1 MTSNKNDG
9 RIDDDDDSDHDGE
22 NDTSEMLALELTN
35 DINAI
40 IEDNNDSRMRRKQS
54 SFSSFITSS
63 IMSWTTRGSS
73 SSTLSR
79 PLRQRSSSYDNDN
92 GEDDEDVF
100 VINERHNNNND
111 DNDDNDYS
119 PQESSSDARSLW
131 EPSGNRFRDF
141 LYFVGPGWLVSIAYV
156 DPGNYQAD
164 IQAGS
169 TSNYNLLFAI
179 WWSSILSIYVQIL
192 CVRLSLYGQC
202 TLAQIQAKDVI
213 TAATA
218 SSSGSNSTMMRY
230 INWFLAEFSTVI
242 TDLPEVIGIA
252 IACHYFFDWP
262 YYVGVLLSLV
272 TTMVFLSFHSIYG
285 DIQYLEYIICI
296 FVAIMSVSLFTEM
309 IYIQPSYSEM
319 LSGWTVGFLNVE
331 SSDMFSIAGILGSVV
346 MPHNLYLHTA
356 AISTSKRTQ
365 NIKRSA
371 PGVVKS
377 AVYYCSIEPIIPIII
392 SFFVNMAVVA
402 IAAESVYNNSNDTND
417 DDAAGGSGGGGGDSN
432 APPGGEEDREVG
444 LTNFCNYFSN
454 IRGGCLLWGIALLA
468 AGQSSAI
475 TTTYTGQYVMDG
487 FLNIQLPVAARAIVT
502 RLVAITPCIICSL
515 LFPNSLNE
523 MVNLVNATLGF
534 MLPFAFTPLVKY
546 NCSEHVMG
554 VGNASVGFEK
564 YLLHVFAILVYV
576 INAYTLSAQ
585 GGGFFGNFNLHTL
598 PWASTKYIALR
609 SIEIIVH
616 VFYAWWNYNCLFS
629 TSTLQSYDA
638 VEQHHRQQPG
648 GGGRSEQF
656 VIGDDDD
663 DDNDDQLPAIDDDE
677 PHHQEAIDEEE
688 EVQKEDQLQQ
698 NQPVLHNV
706 RPIV

>member
-1 MTSNKNDG
+1 
-9 RIDDDDDSDHDGE
+9 
-22 NDTSEMLALELTN
+22 MLALELTN
-35 DINAI
+35 DINSI
-40 IEDNNDSRMRRKQS
+40 IENNDSRIRRKNSSLS
-54 SFSSFITSS
+54 SFVTSS
-63 IMSWTTRGSS
+63 IMSWTSSS
-73 SSTLSR
+73 SSTLLSR
-79 PLRQRSSSYDNDN
+79 PLRQRSSSYDDENDN
-92 GEDDEDVF
+92 DDEDVF
-100 VINERHNNNND
+100 VNERHNNNNNE
-111 DNDDNDYS
+111 NDDDS
-119 PQESSSDARSLW
+119 PQEESPGW

-169 TSNYNLLFAI
+169 TSKYNLLFAI
-179 WWSSILSIYVQIL
+179 WWTSILSIYVQIL
-192 CVRLSLYGQC
+192 CVRLSFYSQH
-202 TLAQIQAKDVI
+202 TLAQIQAKYD
-213 TAATA
+213 TTNARN
-218 SSSGSNSTMMRY
+218 GSNLMRY

-252 IACHYFFDWP
+252 IACNYFFHWP

-272 TTMVFLSFHSIYG
+272 TTMIFLSFHSIYG

-296 FVAIMSVSLFTEM
+296 FVAIMSLSLFTEM
-309 IYIQPSYSEM
+309 IYIQPSYTEM
-319 LSGWTVGFLNVE
+319 LNGWTVGFLNVE

-365 NIKRSA
+365 NIQRNK

-402 IAAESVYNNSNDTND
+402 IAAESVYNNTTSDNITD
-417 DDAAGGSGGGGGDSN
+417 DNIANADADI
-432 APPGGEEDREVG
+432 DKEVG

-454 IRGGCLLWGIALLA
+454 IKGGCVLWGVALLA

-487 FLNIQLPVAARAIVT
+487 FLNIQLPIATRAVVT
-502 RLVAITPCIICSL
+502 RLVAITPCIIVSL

-523 MVNLVNATLGF
+523 MVNLVNAMLGF
-534 MLPFAFTPLVKY
+534 LLPFAFTPLVKY

-598 PWASTKYIALR
+598 PWTSTKYIILR
-609 SIEIIVH
+609 SIEITVH

-629 TSTLQSYDA
+629 KPTQPYDA
-638 VEQHHRQQPG
+638 VVQQSHQQQTQP

-663 DDNDDQLPAIDDDE
+663 DDQLAGDDNE
-677 PHHQEAIDEEE
+677 PDQEAIDEEE
-688 EVQKEDQLQQ
+688 EVPKEDQHQ
-698 NQPVLHNV
+698 NHHSLHNV